1 MEIKT
6 CIFINKSTMSSDL
19 FHNNNKCTCII
30 YVMYVKG
37 VRCVIDL
44 FDKNEIVLILKC

>member
-1 MEIKT
+1 MEIKI
-6 CIFINKSTMSSDL
+6 CIFINKFIMFSD
-19 FHNNNKCTCII
+19 FFYNNNKCICII

-44 FDKNEIVLILKC
+44 FD